1 MPHRKPDSAYGSH
14 AASECSASVH
24 CVVSRDALTP
34 GSVSIAV
41 VQLSSSFDAAL
52 ADLVADAGAAG
63 FMTSESFEDP
73 AFGACHAGI
82 VAAGGVE
89 GGAAETVRAWSANS
103 SIPLAVVGAEQD
115 HHVATAL
122 VRAGAQEYFALPGDL
137 PMLRGWL
144 EERIDRAEERAR
156 RDELG
161 RSEADH
167 YDFDAIVGESDPL
180 HRALRRVSKVIP
192 RAGVTVLITGETG
205 TGKELVARALH
216 FNGERRVGPFVEVNC
231 AALPATLLEAELFG
245 YEKGAFTDARTAK
258 PGLFET
264 ADGGTLFLDEVGDL
278 ALDLQVKLLKVLE
291 DRRVRRLG
299 SVESRDVDFRLVAAT
314 HVNLSDAVREGRF
327 RQDLFYRLNV
337 IPVHLPALRE
347 RGDDALLLARHFAT
361 ATADRHGLSSPEIRP
376 DVAARLRAYDWPG
389 NVRELRNAIERAVL
403 LGDGTI
409 EVDDLDLGELRR
421 EPGTSSPLPFPA
433 PLAEI
438 ERAAARA
445 ALERMEGNKS
455 AAAELLAISRTRLY
469 RLLDDA

>member
-1 MPHRKPDSAYGSH
+1 M
-14 AASECSASVH
+14 
-24 CVVSRDALTP
+24 
-34 GSVSIAV
+34 SIAV
-41 VQLSSSFDAAL
+41 VQLSPSFGEAL
-52 ADLVADAGAAG
+52 AGLATDAGAVG
-63 FMTSESFEDP
+63 VVTSEHIDDP
-73 AFGACHAGI
+73 GFGSCHAGL

-89 GGAAETVRAWSANS
+89 QGATETVRAWSAAS
-103 SIPLAVVGAEQD
+103 SIPLAVVGADPD

-122 VRAGAQEYFALPGDL
+122 VRAGATEYFALPGDL

-144 EERIDRAEERAR
+144 EERVERAEERVR

-167 YDFDAIVGESDPL
+167 YDFDAIVGESAEL

-192 RAGVTVLITGETG
+192 RTGVTVLVTGETG

-258 PGLFET
+258 PGLFE
-264 ADGGTLFLDEVGDL
+264 AAHGGTLFLDEIGDL
-278 ALDLQVKLLKVLE
+278 ALDMQVKLLKVLE

-299 SVESRDVDFRLVAAT
+299 SVESRDVEFRLVAAT
-314 HVNLSDAVREGRF
+314 HVNLADAVREGRF

-347 RGDDALLLARHFAT
+347 RGDDVLLLARHFAA
-361 ATADRHGLSSPEIRP
+361 ATADRHGLPTPEIRP
-376 DVAARLRAYDWPG
+376 DLVGRLRAYDWPG

-403 LGDGTI
+403 LGDGRVH
-409 EVDDLDLGELRR
+409 VDDLDLGTARAE
-421 EPGTSSPLPFPA
+421 GTASGPLPFPA

-455 AAAELLAISRTRLY
+455 AAAELLSISRTRLY

>member
-1 MPHRKPDSAYGSH
+1 
-14 AASECSASVH
+14 
-24 CVVSRDALTP
+24 L
-34 GSVSIAV
+34 SIAV
-41 VQLSSSFDAAL
+41 VQLSSSFDGTL
-52 ADLVADAGAAG
+52 ADLVVDAGAAG
-63 FMTSESFEDP
+63 LVKSGSVADP
-73 AFGACHAGI
+73 AFGTCHAGI

-89 GGAAETVRAWSANS
+89 NGAAETVRAWSATS
-103 SIPLAVVGAEQD
+103 SIPLVVVGAEPD

-144 EERIDRAEERAR
+144 EERIERADERAR

-167 YDFDAIVGESDPL
+167 YDFDAIVGRSDEL

-258 PGLFET
+258 PGLFEA
-264 ADGGTLFLDEVGDL
+264 ADGGTLFLDEIGDL
-278 ALDLQVKLLKVLE
+278 PLDLQVKLLKVLE

-299 SVESRDVDFRLVAAT
+299 SVESRDVEFRLVAAT
-314 HVNLSDAVREGRF
+314 HVNLSEAVREGRF

-347 RGDDALLLARHFAT
+347 RGDDVLLLARHFAA
-361 ATADRHGLSSPEIRP
+361 ATADRHGLPVPEIRP
-376 DVAARLRAYDWPG
+376 DVTARLRAYDWPG

-409 EVDDLDLGELRR
+409 DVGDLDLEEVRAD
-421 EPGTSSPLPFPA
+421 PGTSSPLPFPA

-438 ERAAARA
+438 ERAAALA

-455 AAAELLAISRTRLY
+455 AAAELLSISRTRLY
-469 RLLDDA
+469 RLLEDA